1 MEEQADIRQY
11 WGAVKRRKWQMIIPA
26 LIVFLVSV
34 VIAMVLP
41 PRYRSSGT
49 VLIEAQEIPESFVQ
63 SSVTGYVEERLQT
76 LTQVILS
83 RTKLLEIINRFGLYE
98 DLKDRYTTEE
108 IIEKMRENI
117 VMEPIQ
123 TDVINP
129 RSGRPGSATIAFTVS
144 FEGKS
149 PKEVTQVANVLAS
162 AYLEENLEIR
172 EEQARGTFD
181 FLENQ
186 QDQLRDEI
194 LDLEAQIA
202 AFKQAHVNEL
212 PELMEL
218 NLQTLERLERRIDSK
233 EEEIKTLMDRKI
245 YLEGQ
250 LATVEPLM
258 YTVTSGGR
266 RVMTPKE
273 ELEGLRSEYLKLSAT
288 MSADHPDVI
297 DLKKRLDAMEGEV
310 GGREKLRDLY
320 KRLRDKEAELSGTR
334 ERFSEAHPDVIGLKK
349 EVRALR
355 DEVDELSR
363 RQTVLKTEDTKP
375 ENPSY
380 ITLQTQIAST
390 EMDIKTIRAEL
401 GQLRERYREYQRRV
415 ENTPQVEQQY
425 RALQRDYQNAQA
437 KHQET
442 TRRLL
447 SAREAKGL
455 EEKRMAEKFTLI
467 DPPAFPEKPT
477 SPNRLAIVLIGLVL
491 AVGAGAG
498 VGSLA
503 EYMDESVR
511 DPEELARIAGQ
522 PVLAAI
528 PFWETR
534 ADRVRRFWK
543 RAALAVSAAA
553 VIAGALLAM
562 HYFYRPLDLLW
573 IQVMRRF
580 SHLPLF

>member
-11 WGAVKRRKWQMIIPA
+11 WAAVKRRKWQIIIPA
-26 LIVFLVSV
+26 VLVFVISV

-41 PRYRSSGT
+41 PRYKSTGT
-49 VLIEAQEIPESFVQ
+49 ILIEAQEIPESFVQ
-63 SSVTGYVEERLQT
+63 SSVTGYVEERIQA

-83 RTKLLEIINRFGLYE
+83 RGKLLEIINRFGLYE
-98 DLKDRYTTEE
+98 DLRDRYTTEE

-123 TDVINP
+123 TEVVNP
-129 RSGRPGSATIAFTVS
+129 RSGRPGSATIAFMVS
-144 FEGKS
+144 FEGES
-149 PKEVTQVANVLAS
+149 PRQVTQVANVLAS
-162 AYLEENLEIR
+162 AYLEQNMETR

-186 QDQLRDEI
+186 QEQLRAEI
-194 LDLEAQIA
+194 VDSEAKIA
-202 AFKQAHVNEL
+202 AFKRAHVNEL

-218 NLQTLERLERRIDSK
+218 NLQTMDRLERRIDAK
-233 EEEIKTLMDRKI
+233 EEEIKTLVDRKI

-258 YTVTSGGR
+258 YTVTSEGR

-273 ELEGLRSEYLKLSAT
+273 ELESLRSEYLKLKAT
-288 MSADHPDVI
+288 MSPDHPDVI
-297 DLKKRLDAMEGEV
+297 DLRKRLNAMESEV
-310 GGREKLRDLY
+310 TGREKLRDLY
-320 KRLRDKEAELSGTR
+320 RRLDEKESELAKAR
-334 ERFSEAHPDVIGLKK
+334 EKFSEVHPDVIMLGK
-349 EVRALR
+349 EVQALR
-355 DEVDELSR
+355 EEVKVLSEK
-363 RQTVLKTEDTKP
+363 QTVLKAEDTKP

-380 ITLQTQIAST
+380 INLQTQITST
-390 EMDIKTIRAEL
+390 EMDIRTTRAEL
-401 GQLRERYREYQRRV
+401 AQLKEKYRDYQRRV
-415 ENTPQVEQQY
+415 ENTPQVEQEY

-437 KHQET
+437 KYQET
-442 TRRLL
+442 TNRLL
-447 SAREAKGL
+447 TAREAKGL

-491 AVGAGAG
+491 AMGTGVGF
-498 VGSLA
+498 GSLA

-511 DPEELARIAGQ
+511 DPEELTRLAKQ

-534 ADRVRRFWK
+534 RDRAKKMWK
-543 RAALAVSAAA
+543 RVALGLSAVGI
-553 VIAGALLAM
+553 IAGALVAI
-562 HYFYRPLDLLW
+562 HYFYRPLDVLW
-573 IQVMRRF
+573 IQVLRRL
-580 SHLPLF
+580 SIG